1 MPLATADEPVI
12 TGKGFEVSGWTFQT
26 NEPVFASI
34 ASSHPVGPDSGCDHF
49 WIPVEAS
56 TAVTFPPQSGK

>member
-34 ASSHPVGPDSGCDHF
+34 ASSHPVGPDATHCV
-49 WIPVEAS
+49 PM
-56 TAVTFPPQSGK
+56 